1 MRNVEDKQALNR
13 QYRQIILSLTTGVV
27 VMLMIAIYAI
37 VQWQRAE
44 QQNKI
49 MLARH
54 LTSQAQSIIL
64 SEHAPQETALLLAI
78 QSMRLYP
85 SGEAAQI
92 LQQNELSY
100 PVSRMTWP
108 TYRAAWEDRIYS
120 ISFSPNGKYVVSGGR
135 DQTARVWDVFTGEE
149 ISRVTHDG
157 FVASVA
163 VSPDNKYVV
172 SGGEN
177 KTVRVWDIV
186 SGQEI
191 SFMTHD
197 HGGRVS
203 FVTFSPNG
211 KYVASAAS
219 YNKTIHLWD
228 TETGQEVSHMSHD
241 DDAYTFFAFSP
252 DSKHLISS
260 GGRDNTARVWDTST
274 GEEISRMTHDSGVSS
289 VAFSPDGKQ
298 VASGGDNTARV
309 WEADTG
315 KEIARMTHNS
325 FVYFVSFSPDGK
337 YIASGG
343 HDSTARIWKSQ
354 TGQEI
359 ARFTHNDFVSYI
371 AFSPD
376 GTYVLS
382 TEITGTTP
390 QAITHVWDAK
400 TGQEIFRM
408 LHIGG
413 KYTVAFSPD
422 GKHIVSTSKKGD
434 AILIRHYLPEDL
446 IADACLRLTRNLTH
460 TEWQT
465 YIGSAVPYQ
474 ATCPNLPME
483 STPAPLTS
491 PFPTLYST
499 ATP

>member
-1 MRNVEDKQALNR
+1 MK
-13 QYRQIILSLTTGVV
+13 IIIGLATGSFVI
-27 VMLMIAIYAI
+27 LMIAIYAI

-44 QQNKI
+44 QQNK
-49 MLARH
+49 LVLTRH
-54 LTSQAQSIIL
+54 LTAQAQSIL
-64 SEHAPQETALLLAI
+64 LLEHEPQETALLLAI
-78 QSMRLYP
+78 QSMRFHP

-108 TYRAAWEDRIYS
+108 TYRAAWEDKIYS
-120 ISFSPNGKYVVSGGR
+120 ISFSPNGKYVVSGGPYH
-135 DQTARVWDVFTGEE
+135 TARVWDAFTGEE
-149 ISRVTHDG
+149 ISRITQDG

-172 SGGEN
+172 SGGES

-191 SFMTHD
+191 SSMTHD

-211 KYVASAAS
+211 KYVASSAS
-219 YNKTIHLWD
+219 YDETIHLWD
-228 TETGQEVSHMSHD
+228 AKTGQEVSLMSHD
-241 DDAYTFFAFSP
+241 DDACAFFAFSP
-252 DSKHLISS
+252 DSKLLVSS

-289 VAFSPDGKQ
+289 VAFSPDSKY

-309 WEADTG
+309 WEAVTG
-315 KEIARMTHNS
+315 KEIARMTHDS
-325 FVYFVSFSPDGK
+325 YVYFVSFSPDGK

-343 HDSTARIWKSQ
+343 HDSTARVWKSQ

-359 ARFTHNDFVSYI
+359 ARFIHNDFVSYI

-382 TEITGTTP
+382 TERTGTTI
-390 QAITHVWDAK
+390 QAITHVWNAK

-413 KYTVAFSPD
+413 KYSVSFSPD

-446 IADACLRLTRNLTH
+446 IADACLSLTRNLTH
-460 TEWQT
+460 TEWQN
-465 YIGSAVPYQ
+465 YIGSTVPYQ

-483 STPAPLTS
+483 STPAPVTS